1 MPEAVEMNFDIFFQ
15 AVSNEEE
22 QIFVRGGPRGE
33 VEGAIDEDIGDGF
46 EFFFCSIFAGRIEG
60 VVKEICELISCPDLG
75 GKMAAIVDGL
85 FEDVL
90 DVRVVALEFILTFM
104 VVFMGIYEKNNH
116 LRILF
121 II

>member
-1 MPEAVEMNFDIFFQ
+1 
-15 AVSNEEE
+15 
-22 QIFVRGGPRGE
+22 
-33 VEGAIDEDIGDGF
+33 
-46 EFFFCSIFAGRIEG
+46 
-60 VVKEICELISCPDLG
+60 
-75 GKMAAIVDGL
+75 MAAIVDGL

-121 II
+121 YI